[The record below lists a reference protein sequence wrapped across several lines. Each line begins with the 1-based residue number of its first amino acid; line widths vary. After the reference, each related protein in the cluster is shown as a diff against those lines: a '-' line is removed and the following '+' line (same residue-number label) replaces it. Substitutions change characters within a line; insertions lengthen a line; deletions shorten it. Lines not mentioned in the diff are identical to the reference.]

1 MKYPEIY
8 VQANVCFLYIWKQ
21 TTIFEEDCSH
31 LLGKEDSQTEGSQYQ
46 KCPPSRVFAK
56 YCYYSQI
63 TLIRI

>member
-46 KCPPSRVFAK
+46 KCPPLASL
-56 YCYYSQI
+56 CQI
-63 TLIRI
+63 LLLQPNNFD

>member
-46 KCPPSRVFAK
+46 KCPPPRESLPNTVTTAK
-56 YCYYSQI
+56 S
-63 TLIRI
+63 L